1 MTRALASTRIRFIKA
16 LEGREA
22 GQGTLEYVG
31 MIFAVAVVVALVVA
45 AIQDQDLAGRVTTA
59 FTSVFGG

>member
-1 MTRALASTRIRFIKA
+1 MTKALVAMRIRAIKA
-16 LEGREA
+16 VEAREA

-31 MIFAVAVVVALVVA
+31 MIFAVAVVVAAVVTVLKT
-45 AIQDQDLAGRVTTA
+45 QDLGARVTTA